1 MAEQNRYCLVAKT
14 GEPVEHEWTVEYTI
28 QFCAI
33 CGKPRYEATPS
44 KKNAEQFV
52 KDYKQQSGQ

>member
-1 MAEQNRYCLVAKT
+1 MAEQIRYCLVAKT

-33 CGKPRYEATPS
+33 CGKPRYEAAPQ
-44 KKNAEQFV
+44 KVAYEER
-52 KDYKQQSGQ
+52 